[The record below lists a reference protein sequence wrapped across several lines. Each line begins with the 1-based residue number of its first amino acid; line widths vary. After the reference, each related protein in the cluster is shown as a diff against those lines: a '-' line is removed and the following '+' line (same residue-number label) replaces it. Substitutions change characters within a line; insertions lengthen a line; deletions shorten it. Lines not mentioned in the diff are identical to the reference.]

1 MRRIF
6 ALSAIAVAVVGAT
19 ALPASAATITVSPT
33 SVTPGA
39 TVTVS
44 GDVLANGT
52 RACAAGNDV
61 TLVSNAFAG
70 LGEFAGQ
77 GAVTAPVDTTGHFS
91 KSVTLTS
98 SVPAGTYPISG
109 RCGGANLGV
118 QATLTV
124 GGQPRTGASFGP
136 FTVAQVLAICLA
148 LCAFGAVLTGTGR
161 RRRPTP
167 RAAGAARSTR

>member
-6 ALSAIAVAVVGAT
+6 ALSGLVIAALCAT
-19 ALPASAATITVSPT
+19 ALPATAATIAVSPT

-44 GDVLANGT
+44 GDVLVNGT
-52 RACAAGNDV
+52 RTCAAGNDV
-61 TLVSNAFAG
+61 TLISNAFAG

-77 GAVTAPVDTTGHFS
+77 GAVTVPVDATGHFT

-98 SVPAGTYPISG
+98 TVPAGTYPITG
-109 RCGGANLGV
+109 RCGGGNLGV

-124 GGQPRTGASFGP
+124 GGLPRTGASFGP
-136 FTVAQVLAICLA
+136 FTAAQMIAICIG
-148 LCAFGAVLTGTGR
+148 LCAFGALLTSSAR
-161 RRRPTP
+161 RRRPVP
-167 RAAGAARSTR
+167 YAAASARSTR